1 MLPGMGTETYQKRQ
15 KALARQQKQRDKLA
29 RRLQRRAEK
38 SKSEAPLA
46 PADSNA
52 GTKVEPQSGN

>member
-15 KALARQQKQRDKLA
+15 KALARQQKQKDKLA

-38 SKSEAPLA
+38 SKGEAPLS
-46 PADSNA
+46 PADA
-52 GTKVEPQSGN
+52 TPGTKVEPQSGN

>member
-1 MLPGMGTETYQKRQ
+1 
-15 KALARQQKQRDKLA
+15 LARQQKQRDKLA

-46 PADSNA
+46 PADSNP